1 MIPRRLVPNLPRKCG
16 GSAFGA
22 NASHYD
28 VPREIKRT
36 RRTTGG
42 STSTARVRAR
52 IYHMFQSFDPPHFP
66 LERRPAHP
74 LWFEE
79 NIINAPILVFQ
90 GRPQSLKLIHGPMER
105 RAALRRVCE
114 PVSLPRC
121 EDGSARRQV
130 ELQGSALRQRTDK
143 PPSSTPEGLWGS
155 G

>member
-1 MIPRRLVPNLPRKCG
+1 LTAGLQSLPALRDQDDCISIKNRRADAKN
-16 GSAFGA
+16 
-22 NASHYD
+22 Y
-28 VPREIKRT
+28 
-36 RRTTGG
+36 GG
-42 STSTARVRAR
+42 STSTARVKAR

-79 NIINAPILVFQ
+79 NIINAPILVLQ

-105 RAALRRVCE
+105 RAALRTVCE